1 VNLIMI
7 RLAIDRN
14 HLDRNMVRRSLCLL
28 TRIFCLFC
36 HNTPHLLILTSLVAV
51 YYYNYVEV
59 SSYNKKVQASRNT
72 SLLPLE
78 PTMNVIMQINKIIQT
93 IVGADLSRTSPIDRP
108 WVDGSLSDV
117 FCVTSYSALRG
128 SSSVRRILL

>member
-1 VNLIMI
+1 MI

-14 HLDRNMVRRSLCLL
+14 HLDRDMVRRSLRLL

-36 HNTPHLLILTSLVAV
+36 HNSPHLLILRSLVAV

-72 SLLPLE
+72 SLLPLQ
-78 PTMNVIMQINKIIQT
+78 PTMNVIMQINRAHGRFIGPRWMFRYPDDCVKT
-93 IVGADLSRTSPIDRP
+93 HDRP
-108 WVDGSLSDV
+108 SV
-117 FCVTSYSALRG
+117 ALP
-128 SSSVRRILL
+128 VPEV

>member
-1 VNLIMI
+1 MI

-14 HLDRNMVRRSLCLL
+14 HLDRDMVRRSLCLL

-36 HNTPHLLILTSLVAV
+36 HNSPHLLILTSLVAV

-72 SLLPLE
+72 SLLPLQ
-78 PTMNVIMQINKIIQT
+78 PTMNVIIQINKIIRSEERR
-93 IVGADLSRTSPIDRP
+93 VGKE
-108 WVDGSLSDV
+108 
-117 FCVTSYSALRG
+117 CKYQ
-128 SSSVRRILL
+128 

>member
-1 VNLIMI
+1 MI
-7 RLAIDRN
+7 RMAIDRN

-59 SSYNKKVQASRNT
+59 SSYNKKVQASRNM
-72 SLLPLE
+72 SLLPLQ
-78 PTMNVIMQINKIIQT
+78 PTMDVIMQINKNNPYKRRCRFI
-93 IVGADLSRTSPIDRP
+93 APIAN
-108 WVDGSLSDV
+108 L
-117 FCVTSYSALRG
+117 SALG
-128 SSSVRRILL
+128 GCSGTGMML